1 LECFIRLF
9 HWDKGRIR
17 QAKQISDFLP
27 LSVVPKD
34 HGSKD
39 QTVGL
44 IRITVTDFPFG
55 YNQGM
60 GVVVASAWILVMV
73 KLGEAQISENQQ
85 NFGF

>member
-1 LECFIRLF
+1 MCLDR
-9 HWDKGRIR
+9 
-17 QAKQISDFLP
+17 P
-27 LSVVPKD
+27 
-34 HGSKD
+34 
-39 QTVGL
+39 
-44 IRITVTDFPFG
+44 FPFG